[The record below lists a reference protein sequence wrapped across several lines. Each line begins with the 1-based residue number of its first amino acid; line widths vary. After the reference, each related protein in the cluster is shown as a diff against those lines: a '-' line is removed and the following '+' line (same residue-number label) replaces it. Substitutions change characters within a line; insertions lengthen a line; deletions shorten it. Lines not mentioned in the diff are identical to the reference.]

1 MSKGSDHMV
10 VVDGRTD
17 SEKLIELLTQS
28 EETALEFKSSINLDN
43 QEGKVKFVKDA
54 VAMLNHHPGGY
65 IIAGV
70 DDQGKPFSHT
80 TTTWDKLDS
89 AALINLI
96 YSYTG
101 QRFEIST
108 QIHNLNDNTICLI
121 YLKSLPTGL
130 PVPFTK
136 QGDYNSSSK
145 NKSITLFRKGDIV
158 RRQGAQ
164 VSPITYTDWDEI
176 LETYTQQVRDS
187 AMREINSL
195 ITTLTNALS
204 DDQHLL
210 PPLISEMPP
219 SDLIIAIQ
227 SRLTHNR
234 TEEIYHLINK
244 CINALTDN
252 DNLFLLCVIACL
264 SLDYNKKDIYNH
276 IVNNVY
282 NSYDIVNHED
292 NVLKVKLLSFI
303 YILGSKLVR
312 LREWDLIHDLVLKPV
327 PDGPYESKYYYASWI
342 RALQVAAAR
351 RNLLEDKRHLIIPIA
366 RQDSLNHPG
375 TIDDLTLLSDDEKA
389 DLLLTSLVQF
399 DVLYALVTLVADS
412 RLPQDSNTYV
422 DGSVYSVAASYE
434 NQRSQALLKKIS
446 NDKEFDTA
454 LFRNYSLASI
464 QSALS
469 KLRNQA
475 IAESYWA
482 NPFDEPLIHINSI
495 INNNTEKNL

>member
-145 NKSITLFRKGDIV
+145 NKSITLF
-158 RRQGAQ
+158 A
-164 VSPITYTDWDEI
+164 
-176 LETYTQQVRDS
+176 
-187 AMREINSL
+187 
-195 ITTLTNALS
+195 
-204 DDQHLL
+204 
-210 PPLISEMPP
+210 
-219 SDLIIAIQ
+219 
-227 SRLTHNR
+227 
-234 TEEIYHLINK
+234 
-244 CINALTDN
+244 
-252 DNLFLLCVIACL
+252 
-264 SLDYNKKDIYNH
+264 
-276 IVNNVY
+276 
-282 NSYDIVNHED
+282 
-292 NVLKVKLLSFI
+292 
-303 YILGSKLVR
+303 
-312 LREWDLIHDLVLKPV
+312 
-327 PDGPYESKYYYASWI
+327 
-342 RALQVAAAR
+342 
-351 RNLLEDKRHLIIPIA
+351 
-366 RQDSLNHPG
+366 
-375 TIDDLTLLSDDEKA
+375 KA
-389 DLLLTSLVQF
+389 T
-399 DVLYALVTLVADS
+399 
-412 RLPQDSNTYV
+412 
-422 DGSVYSVAASYE
+422 
-434 NQRSQALLKKIS
+434 
-446 NDKEFDTA
+446 
-454 LFRNYSLASI
+454 
-464 QSALS
+464 
-469 KLRNQA
+469 
-475 IAESYWA
+475 
-482 NPFDEPLIHINSI
+482 
-495 INNNTEKNL
+495 